1 MAGKVLQLD
10 DLLVKDDLGCH
21 IANQWI
27 EWDMLRATWKQER
40 EEINRYLFATD
51 TTETSNASL
60 PWKNKT
66 TVPKLTQIRDNL
78 YANYMK
84 TLFPKREWMEWEAY
98 DKTSASRP
106 KREAI
111 LGYMRHAVERSR
123 YQVEVG
129 KLILDW
135 IDYGNCFSMP
145 EWKDG
150 RIEQQTKDQ
159 VGYVGP
165 AIRRINPM
173 DIVFNPIAPSIADSP
188 KIIRAL
194 VSMGEVKKE
203 LESLTTEDN
212 RESIEDLWNYLREYR
227 QTAAKFPGDVEIR
240 DALFNV
246 DGFTNFQSYLKSNY
260 CEILTF
266 YGDIYDAQNDEF
278 LENYIIKVVDRHKII
293 DKRPNDSIF
302 GSPQI
307 YHVGWRIRQ
316 DNLWAMG
323 PLDNLVGMQYR
334 LDHIENLKA
343 DLFDLTAFPP
353 IHIKGIVEDFEWA
366 PFARIYSDVDGDVKP
381 LWDGAV
387 SQALTAN
394 VELGN
399 LIQTMEEMA
408 GAPKEAMGFR
418 TPGEKTMYEVQ
429 RLENAAG
436 RIFQSKTELFETEMI
451 EPSLSGMLELAK
463 RKLPPSEIAVLD
475 PEYKTTFFLELSAA
489 DITGNGR
496 IKPVAARNFAEKAEK
511 VQNVTNW
518 FNSPVGQDPQVLV
531 HISGIRVAEM
541 MEDLLD
547 LEGYGLVQENIR
559 LQEQADTQ
567 RLANAQSE
575 DIQMEAQT
583 PTGLTPD
590 DTTQ

>member
-1 MAGKVLQLD
+1 MVGKVLQLD
-10 DLLVKDDLGCH
+10 EILVKDDLGCA
-21 IANQWI
+21 IANQWM
-27 EWDMLRATWKQER
+27 EWDMLRAIWKQER
-40 EEINRYLFATD
+40 EEIGRYLFATD

-66 TVPKLTQIRDNL
+66 TIPKLCQIRDNL

-84 TLFPKREWMEWEAY
+84 TLFPKRKWMMWEAF
-98 DKTSASRP
+98 DKMSNAKV

-111 LGYMRHAVERSR
+111 EAYMSHAVDRSGF
-123 YQVEVG
+123 QTEVG
-129 KLILDW
+129 KLVLDW
-135 IDYGNCFSMP
+135 IDYGNCFAMP
-145 EWKDG
+145 EWRDG
-150 RIEQQTKDQ
+150 RIEQKSKDQ
-159 VGYVGP
+159 MGYVGP
-165 AIRRINPM
+165 SIRRINPM
-173 DIVFNPIAPSIADSP
+173 DIVFNPVATDIRSSP
-188 KIIRAL
+188 KIIRSL

-203 LESLTTEDN
+203 LESLTTDDN
-212 RESIEDLWNYLREYR
+212 RESIEELWNYLREYR
-227 QTAAKFPGDVEIR
+227 QTAANFPGEAEIK
-240 DALFNV
+240 DALYNV

-266 YGDIYDAQNDEF
+266 YGDIYDYQNDEF
-278 LENYIIKVVDRHKII
+278 LENYVIKVVDRHKII
-293 DKRPNDSIF
+293 DKRPNDSVF
-302 GSPQI
+302 GTAQI

-323 PLDNLVGMQYR
+323 PLDNLIGMQYR

-353 IHIKGIVEDFEWA
+353 IHIKGVVEDFEWG

-381 LWDGAV
+381 LWADA
-387 SQALTAN
+387 QALNAN
-394 VELGN
+394 LELAN
-399 LIQTMEEMA
+399 LAQTMEEMA

-436 RIFQSKTELFETEMI
+436 RIFQSKTELFETEII
-451 EPSLSGMLELAK
+451 EPALAGMLELAK

-496 IKPVAARNFAEKAEK
+496 IKPVAARHFAEKAEK

-518 FNSPVGQDPQVLV
+518 FNTPVGQDPQVLV
-531 HISGIRVAEM
+531 HISGLAVANM

-547 LEGYGLVQENIR
+547 LEGYNLVQENIR

-567 RLANAQSE
+567 RLANAQTE
-575 DIQMEAQT
+575 DIMMEAQT
-583 PTGLTPD
+583 PSGLTPD
-590 DTTQ
+590 DVAQ

>member
-10 DLLVKDDLGCH
+10 EILIKDDLGCA
-21 IANQWI
+21 IANQWM
-27 EWDMLRATWKQER
+27 EWDMLRAVWKNER
-40 EEINRYLFATD
+40 LELNKYLFATD

-66 TVPKLTQIRDNL
+66 TIPKLTQIRDNL
-78 YANYMK
+78 YANYMR
-84 TLFPKREWMEWEAY
+84 TLFPKRKWMTWEAY
-98 DKTSASRP
+98 DKMSNTRD

-111 LGYMRHAVERSR
+111 EAYMCHVVDRSDF
-123 YQVEVG
+123 QTEVG

-135 IDYGNCFSMP
+135 IDYGNCFAMP
-145 EWKDG
+145 EWRDS
-150 RIEQQTKDQ
+150 RIEQENKDQ

-165 AIRRINPM
+165 GIRRINPM
-173 DIVFNPIAPSIADSP
+173 DIVFNPIAEHISKSP
-188 KIIRAL
+188 IIIRSL
-194 VSMGEVKKE
+194 VSMGEVKKQ
-203 LESLTTEDN
+203 LEQIITEDN
-212 RESIEDLWNYLREYR
+212 RESLDALWTYLRQYR
-227 QTAAKFPGDVEIR
+227 QTASQFPGEVAVKDTM
-240 DALFNV
+240 FNI
-246 DGFTNFQSYLKSNY
+246 DGFTSFQAYLKSNY

-266 YGDIYDAQNDEF
+266 YGDIYDFQNDEF
-278 LENYIIKVVDRHKII
+278 LQNHIVTVVDRHKII

-302 GSPQI
+302 GQPQI
-307 YHVGWRIRQ
+307 YHVGWRVRQ

-353 IHIKGIVEDFEWA
+353 IHIKGIVEDFEWG
-366 PFARIYSDVDGDVKP
+366 PFARIYSDVEGEVKP

-387 SQALTAN
+387 SQALQAN
-394 VELGN
+394 LELGN

-436 RIFQSKTELFETEMI
+436 RIFQSKTEMFEMEII

-475 PEYKTTFFLELSAA
+475 DEYKTTFFLELSAA

-496 IKPVAARNFAEKAEK
+496 IKPIAARHFAEKAEK

-531 HISGIRVAEM
+531 HISGIAMAKM

-547 LEGYGLVQENIR
+547 LEGYQLVQENVR

-583 PTGLTPD
+583 PSGLTPD
-590 DTTQ
+590 DIPQ